1 MWNLKY
7 DANEPVYE
15 KEKESQREQ
24 TGVEGGMDW
33 QMQAIVYE
41 TDKQQG
47 LTIQHGELYSIA
59 SDKF

>member
-24 TGVEGGMDW
+24 TGVEGGKDW
-33 QMQAIVYE
+33 QM
-41 TDKQQG
+41 
-47 LTIQHGELYSIA
+47 
-59 SDKF
+59 